1 MIPSRILVAAALL
14 ISLSGCGSEVL
25 SPSGDV
31 AVKLRDVLGITT
43 ALILVI
49 VLPVMV
55 TIVIFAV
62 RYRKSDRDAQ
72 GDYDPHFH
80 HSTSL
85 ELLIWAAPLAIIIW
99 LGALTWVSTH
109 KLDPYRPLDSETA
122 GVTAEAEPLVV
133 QVV

>member
-1 MIPSRILVAAALL
+1 MQMIPSRILVAAALL

-62 RYRKSDRDAQ
+62 RYRKSDREAP
-72 GDYDPHFH
+72 GDYAPHFH
-80 HSTSL
+80 HLTSL
-85 ELLIWAAPLAIIIW
+85 
-99 LGALTWVSTH
+99 
-109 KLDPYRPLDSETA
+109 
-122 GVTAEAEPLVV
+122 
-133 QVV
+133 